1 VTKLDEEQIFYRGGS
16 QFIAKLNEVK
26 IDPNTGFVKPT
37 NGISVH
43 RDPNKVRRFGGAYKI
58 IFLPDT
64 LRMIQRGRDPQH
76 YEIVPKEANLL
87 TFEQFNEELEK
98 IQAIKEE

>member
-1 VTKLDEEQIFYRGGS
+1 MHGEQIFYRGGD

-26 IDPNTGFVKPT
+26 IDRNTGFVKPT

-43 RDPNKVRRFGGAYKI
+43 LDPNKVRRFGGAYKI
-58 IFLPDT
+58 ISLPNT
-64 LRMIQRGRDPQH
+64 LTMIQRGRDPQH
-76 YEIVPKEANLL
+76 YEIVPNEANLL
-87 TFEQFNEELEK
+87 TFEQFNSELRK

>member
-1 VTKLDEEQIFYRGGS
+1 MSKLHEEQIFYRGGG

-26 IDPNTGFVKPT
+26 IDLNTGFVKPT

-43 RDPNKVRRFGGAYKI
+43 LDPNKVRRFGGAYKI
-58 IFLPDT
+58 ISLPNT
-64 LRMIQRGRDPQH
+64 LIMIQRGRDPQH
-76 YEIVPKEANLL
+76 YEIVPNKANLL
-87 TFEQFNEELEK
+87 TFEQFNEELGK

>member
-1 VTKLDEEQIFYRGGS
+1 
-16 QFIAKLNEVK
+16 
-26 IDPNTGFVKPT
+26 
-37 NGISVH
+37 
-43 RDPNKVRRFGGAYKI
+43 
-58 IFLPDT
+58 
-64 LRMIQRGRDPQH
+64 MIQRGRDPQH

>member
-1 VTKLDEEQIFYRGGS
+1 MDEEQIFYRGGS
-16 QFIAKLNEVK
+16 LFLAKLNEVK
-26 IDPNTGFVKPT
+26 IDRNTGFLKPT

-43 RDPNKVRRFGGAYKI
+43 LDPNKVRRFGEAYKI
-58 IFLPDT
+58 IYLPDT
-64 LRMIQRGRDPQH
+64 LKMIQRGRDQQH

-87 TFEQFNEELEK
+87 TFEQFNDELAK

>member
-1 VTKLDEEQIFYRGGS
+1 MHGEQIFYRGGG

-26 IDPNTGFVKPT
+26 IDRNTGFVKPT

-43 RDPNKVRRFGGAYKI
+43 LDPNKVRRFGGAYKI
-58 IFLPDT
+58 ISLPNT
-64 LRMIQRGRDPQH
+64 LTMIQRGRDPQH
-76 YEIVPKEANLL
+76 YEIVPNEANLL
-87 TFEQFNEELEK
+87 SFEQFNSELGK